1 MHIIINDA
9 NILIDIA
16 NLDIAEL
23 YAELEYKLFT
33 TDFVINEI
41 ENPVQLKRIERLFNS
56 KKIEILT
63 TSSERLFHIYDIY
76 NNQTKGLS
84 VADCSVWYYSKHMN
98 AILCTGD
105 GNLRKQAK
113 KDNIEVRGILF
124 IFDELLQQEKITY
137 NKAIEK
143 LKNLKKINV
152 RLPAE
157 EIQKRLDLWKKKHN
171 KILR

>member
-16 NLDIAEL
+16 KLDMVEL
-23 YAELEYKLFT
+23 FSKLNFSLYT

-41 ENPVQLKRIERLFNS
+41 ENPDQLKTIERLCNN
-56 KKIEILT
+56 KKMEIIT
-63 TSSERLFHIYDIY
+63 TTSERLFYIYDIY

-84 VADCSVWYYSKHMN
+84 VADCSVWYYSKQMN

-113 KDNIEVRGILF
+113 KDNIEVRGILY
-124 IFDELLQQEKITY
+124 IFDELLRQDIISYHYAT
-137 NKAIEK
+137 EK
-143 LKNLKKINV
+143 LEKLRKSNV
-152 RLPAE
+152 RLPTE
-157 EIQKRLDLWKKKHN
+157 EIKKRLFLWKKNSK
-171 KILR
+171 